1 MPRIDFR
8 EIPAPAEPS
17 SDIDA
22 FEKFCR
28 EFFLHVFQWTVCIQP
43 ARGVDAGLDLQLKD
57 IAGNRCLVSCKHF
70 ARSQRSV
77 GRNDEQDILDR
88 LYEHDCSKFIGFYST
103 MASTGLREK
112 LTRLRERRG
121 VQFEIYDSEMIERS
135 LLEGTR
141 GFDVAKR
148 FFPESVA
155 NVAPRIV
162 TLLPTYG
169 PQDAISCSGRWKF
182 FDSSGQLIAI
192 GDDREY
198 LAEIANERAM
208 FEFHAP
214 AYLRAWK
221 DAVTL
226 FPSFFVVPA
235 EGIERAT
242 TVRSLRP
249 AWDRAVGINDLCP
262 MERSFIGAV
271 WGLYNSQKATEAI
284 KIAEVDTVGKTVSAP
299 TFDHL
304 ACSAT
309 VRRDILARLLAF
321 YTTAA

>member
-8 EIPAPAEPS
+8 EIPAPTEHS
-17 SDIDA
+17 SDPDA

-28 EFFLHVFQWTVCIQP
+28 EFFVHVFQWTVCTQP

-57 IAGNRCLVSCKHF
+57 VAGNRCLVSCKHF
-70 ARSQRSV
+70 VRSQRSV

-103 MASTGLREK
+103 MASTGLRDK
-112 LTRLRERRG
+112 LTRLRERSG
-121 VQFEIYDSEMIERS
+121 IQFEIYDSEMIERS

-162 TLLPTYG
+162 TLLPTYEA
-169 PQDAISCSGRWKF
+169 QDAISCSGRWKF
-182 FDSSGQLIAI
+182 VDSSGQLIAV

-198 LAEIANERAM
+198 LAKIANERAM
-208 FEFHAP
+208 FDFHAP
-214 AYLRAWK
+214 PYLRAWK

-226 FPSFFVVPA
+226 FPKFFVVPT
-235 EGIERAT
+235 EGIEKAPA
-242 TVRSLRP
+242 VRSLRP

-271 WGLYNSQKATEAI
+271 WSLYDSRKAAEAI
-284 KIAEVDTVGKTVSAP
+284 KVAEVDTLGKTVSAP

-309 VRRDILARLLAF
+309 VRRDVLARLLAF
-321 YTTAA
+321 YTPVA